1 MRIKKRNGMRAA
13 VFAAALA
20 LTMSMSM
27 TAFAYDGTA
36 DNTAVDASAQT
47 ATPSETERTGTVT
60 TNGSRLNLRD
70 GSGTDHNIIGQLPNG
85 DTVSVVGEENGWYQV
100 VVPEKTGY
108 VSGQYLTVSEKEVSD
123 SIEADADVEAG
134 DDAGNSESADT
145 ESGFPLTPD
154 GNLELVDD
162 VTQESD
168 GKQFITV
175 QSKNDNTFYIVID
188 RDKDTDNVYFMN
200 LVDEADLM
208 ALMEDGEVTLK
219 CTCKTRCEAGNVDTT
234 CPVCKNNMTECTG
247 EEQEKEEETTAE
259 PTVAETEKTES
270 KGSAAPIVMFLLIVV
285 LGAGGAVYYL
295 KFRKP
300 KTDTKG
306 PVDLDDYD
314 FGDEDDEDDVEYV
327 SEDDLPDEDEAT
339 DDSNDTDEE

>member
-1 MRIKKRNGMRAA
+1 MRIKKRCPMRAA
-13 VFAAALA
+13 AFATALA
-20 LTMSMSM
+20 LTMNMGV
-27 TAFAYDGTA
+27 TAFAYDGSSDGIGT
-36 DNTAVDASAQT
+36 DAVART
-47 ATPSETERTGTVT
+47 ATSSQVERTGTVT

-85 DTVSVVGEENGWYQV
+85 DIVSVVGEENGWYQV
-100 VVPEKTGY
+100 VVPEKSGY
-108 VSGQYLTVSEKEVSD
+108 VSGQYLRVSENDAND
-123 SIEADADVEAG
+123 S
-134 DDAGNSESADT
+134 T
-145 ESGFPLTPD
+145 ESDASTEANSAEIGSPLTPD

-247 EEQEKEEETTAE
+247 EEQEKEVEIT
-259 PTVAETEKTES
+259 AETETSAAEKTEQ
-270 KGSAAPIVMFLLIVV
+270 KDSATPILMLLLIVV

-314 FGDEDDEDDVEYV
+314 FSDEDDEDDVEYV
-327 SEDDLPDEDEAT
+327 SEDDLPEDDET
-339 DDSNDTDEE
+339 NDDIDEE

>member
-1 MRIKKRNGMRAA
+1 MRIKKRNGVRAA
-13 VFAAALA
+13 AFAAALA
-20 LTMSMSM
+20 LTMNMSM
-27 TAFAYDGTA
+27 TAFAYDGSSDSTA
-36 DNTAVDASAQT
+36 ADAATRT
-47 ATPSETERTGTVT
+47 ATSSETERTGTVT

-108 VSGQYLTVSEKEVSD
+108 VSGQYMTVSENDAND
-123 SIEADADVEAG
+123 STEFD
-134 DDAGNSESADT
+134 ADT
-145 ESGFPLTPD
+145 EAADASTEANSAETSSPLTPD

-247 EEQEKEEETTAE
+247 EEQEKETEVATE
-259 PTVAETEKTES
+259 PATDETEKTES
-270 KGSAAPIVMFLLIVV
+270 KGSAAPIIMLLLIVV
-285 LGAGGAVYYL
+285 LGAGGAVYYM
-295 KFRKP
+295 KFKKP

-327 SEDDLPDEDEAT
+327 SEDDLPEET
-339 DDSNDTDEE
+339 DDANDNEEE

>member
-1 MRIKKRNGMRAA
+1 MRTKKTIRMGAAAFAA
-13 VFAAALA
+13 VFALMSAMTVPAL
-20 LTMSMSM
+20 
-27 TAFAYDGTA
+27 AYDGSSDT
-36 DNTAVDASAQT
+36 SAQT
-47 ATPSETERTGTVT
+47 DTSTDATTATTTTTETEQIGTVT
-60 TNGSRLNLRD
+60 TQGGRLNLRD
-70 GSGTDHNIIGQLPNG
+70 GGSTDYNVIGQLACG
-85 DTVSVVGEENGWYQV
+85 DTVTVLSEENGWYKV
-100 VVPEKTGY
+100 IVHEKTGY
-108 VSGQYLTVSEKEVSD
+108 VSGQYLTVSD
-123 SIEADADVEAG
+123 STSNTATVT
-134 DDAGNSESADT
+134 ADT
-145 ESGFPLTPD
+145 QATASSPLTPD

-208 ALMEDGEVTLK
+208 ALMEDGEVTVK
-219 CTCKTRCEAGNVDTT
+219 CTCDTRCEAGDVDTT
-234 CPVCKNNMTECTG
+234 CPVCKNNMVECTG
-247 EEQEKEEETTAE
+247 VEEEQETETTTE
-259 PTVAETEKTES
+259 PTEDDTEKTES
-270 KGSAAPIVMFLLIVV
+270 KGNSAPILLIVLIIG

-314 FGDEDDEDDVEYV
+314 FGDDDEDDTEYV
-327 SEDDLPDEDEAT
+327 TEDDLPEEADEA
-339 DDSNDTDEE
+339 NDNEEE

>member
-1 MRIKKRNGMRAA
+1 MKIKQSIPVRAA
-13 VFAAALA
+13 AFAAALA
-20 LTMSMSM
+20 LTMSMGV
-27 TAFAYDGTA
+27 TAFAYDGSSDST
-36 DNTAVDASAQT
+36 VSDASVQT
-47 ATPSETERTGTVT
+47 ATPSQTEKTGTVT

-85 DTVSVVGEENGWYQV
+85 DTVSVVGEENGWYKV
-100 VVPEKTGY
+100 VVPEKSGY
-108 VSGQYLTVSEKEVSD
+108 VSGQYLTVSEKELSD
-123 SIEADADVEAG
+123 STESDVAT
-134 DDAGNSESADT
+134 DDASDNASSDA
-145 ESGFPLTPD
+145 ESGSPLTPD

-247 EEQEKEEETTAE
+247 EEQEREPETTVE
-259 PTVAETEKTES
+259 PETSDPEKTES
-270 KGSAAPIVMFLLIVV
+270 KGSAAPILGLFLIVV

-327 SEDDLPDEDEAT
+327 SEDDLPDDDETT

>member
-1 MRIKKRNGMRAA
+1 MRIKKRIGMRAA
-13 VFAAALA
+13 AFAAALA
-20 LTMSMSM
+20 LTLSMGV
-27 TAFAYDGTA
+27 TAFAYDSSSDDAGT
-36 DNTAVDASAQT
+36 DAAAQT

-70 GSGTDHNIIGQLPNG
+70 GSGIDHNIIGQLPNG

-100 VVPEKTGY
+100 VVPEKSGY
-108 VSGQYLTVSEKEVSD
+108 VSGQYLRVSENDANDSTESD
-123 SIEADADVEAG
+123 
-134 DDAGNSESADT
+134 ADT
-145 ESGFPLTPD
+145 EAADASTEANSAETGSPLTPD

-247 EEQEKEEETTAE
+247 EEQEKEIETIAE
-259 PTVAETEKTES
+259 PETSAAKKTETKS
-270 KGSAAPIVMFLLIVV
+270 SVAPVMILLLIVV

-306 PVDLDDYD
+306 PIDLDDYD

-327 SEDDLPDEDEAT
+327 SEDDLPEDDEAT
-339 DDSNDTDEE
+339 DDSDDIDEE

>member
-1 MRIKKRNGMRAA
+1 MKTKKRIRMG
-13 VFAAALA
+13 AAALA
-20 LTMSMSM
+20 AAFAMM
-27 TAFAYDGTA
+27 TAMSVPALAYDGSSDT
-36 DNTAVDASAQT
+36 SAQT
-47 ATPSETERTGTVT
+47 DTSTDTTTTTATTTETEQIGTVT
-60 TNGSRLNLRD
+60 TQGGRLNLRD
-70 GSGTDHNIIGQLPNG
+70 GGSTDYNVIGQLACG
-85 DTVSVVGEENGWYQV
+85 DTVTVLSEENGWYKV
-100 VVPEKTGY
+100 IVHEKTGY
-108 VSGQYLTVSEKEVSD
+108 VSGQYLTVSD
-123 SIEADADVEAG
+123 STSGTATVT
-134 DDAGNSESADT
+134 ADT
-145 ESGFPLTPD
+145 QATASSPLTPD

-208 ALMEDGEVTLK
+208 ALMEDGEVTVK
-219 CTCKTRCEAGNVDTT
+219 CTCDTRCEAGDVDTT
-234 CPVCKNNMTECTG
+234 CPVCKNNMVECTG
-247 EEQEKEEETTAE
+247 VEEEQETETTTE
-259 PTVAETEKTES
+259 PTEDDTKKTES
-270 KGSAAPIVMFLLIVV
+270 KGSSTPILLIILIIG

-314 FGDEDDEDDVEYV
+314 FGDDDEDDTEYV
-327 SEDDLPDEDEAT
+327 TEDDLPEETDEA
-339 DDSNDTDEE
+339 NDNEEE

>member
-1 MRIKKRNGMRAA
+1 MRIKKKFGVRAA
-13 VFAAALA
+13 AFATALA
-20 LTMSMSM
+20 LTMSTGV
-27 TAFAYDGTA
+27 TAFAYDGSSDGTG
-36 DNTAVDASAQT
+36 TDAAAQT
-47 ATPSETERTGTVT
+47 ATSSQVERTGTVT

-70 GSGTDHNIIGQLPNG
+70 GSGIDHNIIGQLPNG

-100 VVPEKTGY
+100 VVPEKSGY
-108 VSGQYLTVSEKEVSD
+108 VSGQYLRVSENDANDSTESD
-123 SIEADADVEAG
+123 
-134 DDAGNSESADT
+134 ADT
-145 ESGFPLTPD
+145 EAADASTEANSAEIGSPLTPD

-247 EEQEKEEETTAE
+247 EEQEKEVETTAE
-259 PTVAETEKTES
+259 PTVDETEKTES
-270 KGSAAPIVMFLLIVV
+270 KGSAAPVMMLLLIVV

-327 SEDDLPDEDEAT
+327 SEDDLPEEDEAT
-339 DDSNDTDEE
+339 DDSDDIDEE

>member
-1 MRIKKRNGMRAA
+1 MRIKKRIGMRAA
-13 VFAAALA
+13 AFAAALA
-20 LTMSMSM
+20 LTVSTGV
-27 TAFAYDGTA
+27 TAFAYDGSSGSTE
-36 DNTAVDASAQT
+36 TDAAAQT
-47 ATPSETERTGTVT
+47 ATSSQVERTGTVT

-70 GSGTDHNIIGQLPNG
+70 GSGIDHNIIGQLPNG

-100 VVPEKTGY
+100 VVPEKSGY
-108 VSGQYLTVSEKEVSD
+108 VSGQYLRVSENDAND
-123 SIEADADVEAG
+123 S
-134 DDAGNSESADT
+134 T
-145 ESGFPLTPD
+145 ESDASTEANSAEIGSPLTPD

-247 EEQEKEEETTAE
+247 EEQEKEVEIT
-259 PTVAETEKTES
+259 AETETSAAEKTEQ
-270 KGSAAPIVMFLLIVV
+270 KDSATPILMLLLIVV

-327 SEDDLPDEDEAT
+327 SEDDLPEDDEAN
-339 DDSNDTDEE
+339 DDIDEE

>member
-1 MRIKKRNGMRAA
+1 MKIKQSISMRAIA
-13 VFAAALA
+13 FAAALA
-20 LTMSMSM
+20 LTMSMGV
-27 TAFAYDGTA
+27 TAFAYDGSSE
-36 DNTAVDASAQT
+36 SAGTDTSVQT
-47 ATPSETERTGTVT
+47 ATSSQVEKTGTVT

-70 GSGTDHNIIGQLPNG
+70 GSGIDHNIIGQIPNG
-85 DTVSVVGEENGWYQV
+85 DTVSVVGEENGWYKV
-100 VVPEKTGY
+100 VVPEKSGY
-108 VSGQYLTVSEKEVSD
+108 VSGQYLTVSEKTAADEVDTTATEDASGD
-123 SIEADADVEAG
+123 ST
-134 DDAGNSESADT
+134 STDT
-145 ESGFPLTPD
+145 ENGSPLTPD

-219 CTCKTRCEAGNVDTT
+219 CACKTRCEAGNVDTT

-247 EEQEKEEETTAE
+247 EEQEKEPETTVE
-259 PTVAETEKTES
+259 PETSESEKTES
-270 KGSAAPIVMFLLIVV
+270 KGSAAPLFGLFLIVV

-300 KTDTKG
+300 KSDTKG

-327 SEDDLPDEDEAT
+327 SEDDLPDDGETT
-339 DDSNDTDEE
+339 DDSNDTNEE

>member
-1 MRIKKRNGMRAA
+1 MRIKKRNGVRAA
-13 VFAAALA
+13 AFAAALA
-20 LTMSMSM
+20 LTMSMGV
-27 TAFAYDGTA
+27 TAFAYDGSSDSTGTA
-36 DNTAVDASAQT
+36 AAAQT
-47 ATPSETERTGTVT
+47 ATASQVERTGTVT

-85 DTVSVVGEENGWYQV
+85 DTVSVVGEENGWYKV
-100 VVPEKTGY
+100 VVPEKSGY
-108 VSGQYLTVSEKEVSD
+108 VSGQYLTVSEKSVSD
-123 SIEADADVEAG
+123 DTEVDADAAG
-134 DDAGNSESADT
+134 DSASADT
-145 ESGFPLTPD
+145 ESGSPLTPD

-247 EEQEKEEETTAE
+247 EEQEKETVEATE
-259 PTVAETEKTES
+259 PATDDTEKTES
-270 KGSAAPIVMFLLIVV
+270 KGSAAPILMLLLIVV
-285 LGAGGAVYYL
+285 LGAVGAVYYL

-327 SEDDLPDEDEAT
+327 SEDDLPDEDEAA
-339 DDSNDTDEE
+339 DDFNDTDEV

>member
-1 MRIKKRNGMRAA
+1 MIIKKRIGMRAA
-13 VFAAALA
+13 AFAAALA
-20 LTMSMSM
+20 LTMSVSM
-27 TAFAYDGTA
+27 TAFAYEGGSDSTA
-36 DNTAVDASAQT
+36 TDAAVQT

-70 GSGTDHNIIGQLPNG
+70 GSGTEHNIIGQLPNG

-100 VVPEKTGY
+100 VVPEKSGY
-108 VSGQYLTVSEKEVSD
+108 VSGQYLTVSEKSVSD
-123 SIEADADVEAG
+123 DTEVDADAAG
-134 DDAGNSESADT
+134 DSASADSVSADA
-145 ESGFPLTPD
+145 ESGSPLTPD

-247 EEQEKEEETTAE
+247 EEQEKETEVATE
-259 PTVAETEKTES
+259 PATDEIEKTES
-270 KGSAAPIVMFLLIVV
+270 KGSAAPILMLFLIVI
-285 LGAGGAVYYL
+285 LGVGGAVYYL
-295 KFRKP
+295 KFKKP

-327 SEDDLPDEDEAT
+327 SEDDVPDEDEAVDDT
-339 DDSNDTDEE
+339 DDIDEE

>member
-1 MRIKKRNGMRAA
+1 MRIKKRIPMRAA
-13 VFAAALA
+13 AFAAALA
-20 LTMSMSM
+20 LPMSMSV
-27 TAFAYDGTA
+27 TAFAYDGNA
-36 DNTAVDASAQT
+36 DNTAVDASVQT

-108 VSGQYLTVSEKEVSD
+108 VSGQYLTVSD
-123 SIEADADVEAG
+123 SAEADAEKDAA
-134 DDAGNSESADT
+134 DDADDSASTDT
-145 ESGFPLTPD
+145 ESGSPLTPD

-208 ALMEDGEVTLK
+208 ALMEDGEVTVK

-234 CPVCKNNMTECTG
+234 CPVCKNNMVECTG
-247 EEQEKEEETTAE
+247 VEEEKEAEATTE
-259 PTVAETEKTES
+259 PTTEDTEKTES
-270 KGSAAPIVMFLLIVV
+270 KGSSAPILLILLIVG

-295 KFRKP
+295 KFKKP

-327 SEDDLPDEDEAT
+327 SEDDLPEET
-339 DDSNDTDEE
+339 DDANDNEEE

>member
-1 MRIKKRNGMRAA
+1 MRIKRENGMRAA
-13 VFAAALA
+13 AFAAVLA
-20 LTMSMSM
+20 LTMSMGV
-27 TAFAYDGTA
+27 TAFAYDGSSDGTG
-36 DNTAVDASAQT
+36 TDAAAQT
-47 ATPSETERTGTVT
+47 ATSSQVERTGTVT

-70 GSGTDHNIIGQLPNG
+70 GSGTDHNVIGQLPNG

-108 VSGQYLTVSEKEVSD
+108 VSGQYLTVSENAVDNEADTTTPEDTASDSVSD
-123 SIEADADVEAG
+123 E
-134 DDAGNSESADT
+134 T
-145 ESGFPLTPD
+145 ETGSPLTPD

-247 EEQEKEEETTAE
+247 EEQEKEVETTVE
-259 PTVAETEKTES
+259 PTVDETEKTES
-270 KGSAAPIVMFLLIVV
+270 KGSAAPVMMLLLIVV

-327 SEDDLPDEDEAT
+327 SEDDLPEDDEAT
-339 DDSNDTDEE
+339 DDSDDIDEE

>member
-1 MRIKKRNGMRAA
+1 MRIKKRNGMREAA
-13 VFAAALA
+13 FAAALA

-27 TAFAYDGTA
+27 TAFACDGTA

-123 SIEADADVEAG
+123 STEADADVEAG

-162 VTQESD
+162 VTQESN

-270 KGSAAPIVMFLLIVV
+270 KGSAAPIVMLLLIVV
-285 LGAGGAVYYL
+285 LGAGGAGYYL

-314 FGDEDDEDDVEYV
+314 FGDDDEDDTEYV
-327 SEDDLPDEDEAT
+327 TEDDLPEE
-339 DDSNDTDEE
+339 TDEENDNEEE

>member
-1 MRIKKRNGMRAA
+1 MRIKKRIGVRAA
-13 VFAAALA
+13 AFAAALA

-27 TAFAYDGTA
+27 TAFAYDGSSDSTVA
-36 DNTAVDASAQT
+36 DAAVQT

-123 SIEADADVEAG
+123 STEADADVEAA
-134 DDAGNSESADT
+134 DDSGNSESGDT
-145 ESGFPLTPD
+145 ESGSPLTPD

-247 EEQEKEEETTAE
+247 EEQEKETEVATE
-259 PTVAETEKTES
+259 PATDETEKTES
-270 KGSAAPIVMFLLIVV
+270 KGSAAPIIMLLLIVV
-285 LGAGGAVYYL
+285 LGAGGAVYYM
-295 KFRKP
+295 KFKKP

-327 SEDDLPDEDEAT
+327 SEDDLPEET
-339 DDSNDTDEE
+339 DDANDNEEE

>member
-1 MRIKKRNGMRAA
+1 MRIKKRIPMRAA
-13 VFAAALA
+13 AFAAALA
-20 LTMSMSM
+20 LTMSMSV
-27 TAFAYDGTA
+27 TAFAYEGGSDSTA
-36 DNTAVDASAQT
+36 ADAATQT

-123 SIEADADVEAG
+123 STESDEGTDMTDTSSEA
-134 DDAGNSESADT
+134 EST
-145 ESGFPLTPD
+145 ESGSPLTPD

-247 EEQEKEEETTAE
+247 EEQEEEEETTAE
-259 PTVAETEKTES
+259 PTVDETEKRES
-270 KGSAAPIVMFLLIVV
+270 KGSAAPIMMILLFVV
-285 LGAGGAVYYL
+285 LSAGGAVYYL
-295 KFRKP
+295 KSRKL

-327 SEDDLPDEDEAT
+327 SEDDLSDEDEAA
-339 DDSNDTDEE
+339 DDSSDTDEE